1 MTNKQKEQL
10 DDINT
15 YVVYSTIIVCFS
27 AVIFFVLK
35 SVRDSIDN
43 INTTPLLIDA
53 LIVLAIGTLL
63 SLFFVMVKSRSN

>member
-1 MTNKQKEQL
+1 MNKEQKNQL

-35 SVRDSIDN
+35 SVRDSMDN

-53 LIVLAIGTLL
+53 MLVLVIGILL
-63 SLFFVMVKSRSN
+63 SVFFVMIKSWSR